1 MPEQELRGA
10 FNCIYD
16 LLYSVTDALSAH
28 YCNTAKNHDDVL
40 PPYCSRSLKLLQEL
54 CTYGDVYRR
63 IVCSAT
69 LGDIGEA
76 AYTSSSRHT
85 PVAYGRIH

>member
-28 YCNTAKNHDDVL
+28 YNTAKNHDDVL

-76 AYTSSSRHT
+76 RCHT
-85 PVAYGRIH
+85 LVAYGRIH